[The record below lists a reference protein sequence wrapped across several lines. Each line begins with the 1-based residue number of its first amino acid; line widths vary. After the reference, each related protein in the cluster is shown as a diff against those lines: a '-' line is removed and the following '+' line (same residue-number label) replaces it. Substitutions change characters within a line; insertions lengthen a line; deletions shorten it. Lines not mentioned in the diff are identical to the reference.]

1 MNKVDIKLI
10 NAFLERDRQNIKAD
24 LESYKDLYC
33 AATSYN
39 SSNIKHGHQRRIN
52 PNILKEFAQKVL
64 EKETELENAKSFD
77 DIYTIIKSCKIYK
90 IGRLAIYDTAIRVAY
105 LKGLEPTEVYLQQ
118 GASWGAHKLC
128 IHGKSVNRDKFDDL
142 GLKDFKIHEIEC
154 FLCIYHKCFDCLY
167 IDSCPYIVTP
177 TLFPTKKGIC
187 KR

>member
-1 MNKVDIKLI
+1 MTYI
-10 NAFLERDRQNIKAD
+10 
-24 LESYKDLYC
+24 
-33 AATSYN
+33 
-39 SSNIKHGHQRRIN
+39 
-52 PNILKEFAQKVL
+52 
-64 EKETELENAKSFD
+64 
-77 DIYTIIKSCKIYK
+77 SCKIYK
-90 IGRLAIYDTAIRVAY
+90 IGRLAIYDTAIRIAY

>member
-1 MNKVDIKLI
+1 MQSHLM
-10 NAFLERDRQNIKAD
+10 
-24 LESYKDLYC
+24 
-33 AATSYN
+33 T
-39 SSNIKHGHQRRIN
+39 
-52 PNILKEFAQKVL
+52 
-64 EKETELENAKSFD
+64 
-77 DIYTIIKSCKIYK
+77 IYTIIKSCKIYK
-90 IGRLAIYDTAIRVAY
+90 IGRLAIYDTAIRIAY